1 MKWCRRDSRRW
12 VYRSV
17 RRRSRGK
24 QQTRSVVFVVKKY
37 QVVVVKSSQFLSVTR
52 LGYQG
57 VSLGVQLVHEV
68 VPA

>member
-1 MKWCRRDSRRW
+1 M
-12 VYRSV
+12 
-17 RRRSRGK
+17 
-24 QQTRSVVFVVKKY
+24 VFVVKKY

-68 VPA
+68 VPLVMWA